1 LWVWIYKICVCVY
14 MSELIYVYIYMCV
27 CIWIYIYI
35 YKANDIC
42 AHTHIWCRIHA
53 CKTHPTCIDPT
64 PNLSM
69 CTKRDMIFYN
79 PKTQLLITL
88 PMWLGDLL
96 ASFKV
101 FFSKKKKKKSK
112 SKSCYLSKDGQK
124 LYLRVAMYHILYK

>member
-1 LWVWIYKICVCVY
+1 MYIYICV
-14 MSELIYVYIYMCV
+14 YVYEY
-27 CIWIYIYI
+27 IYIYI

-101 FFSKKKKKKSK
+101 FFSKKKKKKLK
-112 SKSCYLSKDGQK
+112 VK
-124 LYLRVAMYHILYK
+124 VVT